1 MRARTCQIAV
11 GLFCFFGLSSL
22 YGVGC
27 ERDPLEFPTITSP
40 QQGAVISA
48 TGLFTASVTFP
59 TTLSA
64 SSFVRME
71 IQTGSGATTV
81 DVTSQFLPPGQSD
94 FAGAT
99 SASADLDS
107 VSLGLVRG
115 PQTFIV
121 RLDSDGVGGAT
132 NRLVSFAWPSV
143 DVCEDAASVALGQ
156 CFLAVSDATQQCYI
170 DTRSPC
176 GPTDPALVAAE
187 SSLRASV
194 TAACSDG
201 SPAGAAAA
209 AAFSDSLMEQCLG
222 NPATLAARVF
232 GGPHAKTLA
241 GSTSGSLVETCLDT
255 AYSASADLLDFAYNT
270 QRACIVDGA
279 SCATVQADIAAEQ
292 ALEVAAFEAVCA
304 SSLFYFAAGSTPVE
318 MLRLAKEQ
326 SDCMLAAAHTNT
338 SPLELDC
345 GPRTAVT
352 TPPRGVP
359 TQVILDSTQWASKC
373 GDGSDF
379 AFYLRLAPNGE
390 PVENL
395 VVQFQGGGICLF
407 ESDCTARFN
416 DSPGLFDAQGDPFP
430 GSGFL
435 NPR

>member
-1 MRARTCQIAV
+1 MRACTCQIAF
-11 GLFCFFGLSSL
+11 GFFCFFGLSSL

-27 ERDPLEFPTITSP
+27 EREPLEFPTITSP
-40 QQGAVISA
+40 QQGAVILPA
-48 TGLFTASVTFP
+48 GLFTASVTFP
-59 TTLSA
+59 TTLTA
-64 SSFVRME
+64 SSFVQME
-71 IQTGSGATTV
+71 IQTDSGSTTV
-81 DVTSQFLPPGQSD
+81 DVTSLFFPLGQSD

-99 SASADLDS
+99 SASADLDL
-107 VSLGLVRG
+107 VSLGLGLG

-132 NRLVSFAWPSV
+132 TRLVSFTWPFTWPSV
-143 DVCEDAASVALGQ
+143 DVCEDAASAALAQ

-176 GPTDPALVAAE
+176 GPTDPALVSAE

-209 AAFSDSLMEQCLG
+209 AAVSDSLVEQCLG

-241 GSTSGSLVETCLDT
+241 GQTSGSVGETCLDT

-292 ALEVAAFEAVCA
+292 ALEVAALEAVCA
-304 SSLFYFAAGSTPVE
+304 SSLFYFVAGSTPVE
-318 MLRLAKEQ
+318 MLR
-326 SDCMLAAAHTNT
+326 
-338 SPLELDC
+338 
-345 GPRTAVT
+345 
-352 TPPRGVP
+352 PP
-359 TQVILDSTQWASKC
+359 
-373 GDGSDF
+373 
-379 AFYLRLAPNGE
+379 
-390 PVENL
+390 
-395 VVQFQGGGICLF
+395 
-407 ESDCTARFN
+407 
-416 DSPGLFDAQGDPFP
+416 
-430 GSGFL
+430 SGA
-435 NPR
+435 